1 MKPRKITSIFNPK
14 HQQPKMSRTKNTKR
28 KRDGK
33 EKDYTPNKAS
43 KQSSST
49 IPSNVDS
56 PPPDSSLESDNESKL
71 TKKKRELK
79 SLHTIISEEE
89 LEIAVDTLKTLT
101 RYPSAIK
108 AKGAKE
114 LRAAVYDF
122 RMACTTGT
130 NNAGGLFPV
139 PSSECGC
146 WIW

>member
-1 MKPRKITSIFNPK
+1 
-14 HQQPKMSRTKNTKR
+14 MSRTKNAKR

-33 EKDYTPNKAS
+33 EKDYIPNKAS

-56 PPPDSSLESDNESKL
+56 PPPDASSEPDNETKL
-71 TKKKRELK
+71 TKKDKYEPK
-79 SLHTIISEEE
+79 SLQTIISEEE

-130 NNAGGLFPV
+130 NNSGGEFFFLFLMMWL
-139 PSSECGC
+139 SGLGE
-146 WIW
+146 